1 MYIDKLHY
9 LKKILLEEK
18 KKLTSSLNNMNN
30 MEDYGSMDI
39 YHSDISGYDNH
50 PADIGTEVFM
60 MEQDNGFKNRIKDT
74 LYEIDSSLEAI
85 KNGSYGICESCK
97 REIDYERLKLLPYIK
112 TSLVVSPEKFLY
124 PYWY

>member
-30 MEDYGSMDI
+30 MEEYGSMDI

-50 PADIGTEVFM
+50 PADIGTEVFISILIL
-60 MEQDNGFKNRIKDT
+60 G
-74 LYEIDSSLEAI
+74 
-85 KNGSYGICESCK
+85 
-97 REIDYERLKLLPYIK
+97 
-112 TSLVVSPEKFLY
+112 
-124 PYWY
+124 